1 MGEGRQLS
9 DICVARL
16 TWERWEASPIVGAST
31 QAAVWWGRSY
41 SRLVSLGYSPY
52 RRDEAG
58 SEVLAT
64 ARVALGAYL

>member
-1 MGEGRQLS
+1 M
-9 DICVARL
+9 
-16 TWERWEASPIVGAST
+16 GAST
-31 QAAVWWGRSY
+31 QAAVWWGRRY

-64 ARVALGAYL
+64 VRVALGAYL